1 MENKTLRWLCAVS
14 GRKKWIIA
22 LLALAE
28 ALHGASG
35 VLYALLLRNIVDA
48 ASGRDTG
55 RFWHSALLTVFLIAG
70 QLALRSLIRYLNELG
85 KAGLENVF
93 KQRLLHQLMEKDYAF
108 VSTVH
113 SAEWL
118 NRLTNDAVVVANS
131 MVEILPGL
139 AGMSVKLLCALA
151 MLLVLDGRFAAVL
164 LPGGAL
170 LILFTWLFRRV
181 LKRLHKTVQEKD
193 GALRIFLQ
201 ERLSAMPVL
210 RSYAAG
216 EATERQAAEKME
228 EHKKARLRKNRFSN
242 LCNVGFGTAMK
253 GMTLFGVLWCGYG
266 ILRGT
271 ITFGTLT
278 AVTQLIA
285 QIQAPFANITGYLPR
300 TYAMLASAERLM
312 EIEACQDEFDEPPM
326 PPEKILDYY
335 RKRFAAVEVRNAAFA
350 YEHAEDHHNPVLKE
364 WNFKIRKG
372 ETVAFCGRSGCG
384 KTSAIKL
391 LLCLYSPDEGERLLI
406 DTSGKAEPLTPAWR
420 RMFAYV
426 PQGNTLMS
434 GTIRENLRLGKLNAT
449 DEEMKEVLMQACAGF
464 VFDLPKGLDTSCA
477 ESGGGLSE
485 GQAQRIAIA
494 RALLRNRGIML
505 FDEATSALDPDT
517 ERQLLQH
524 QCLSYGLER
533 VLVDMLHI
541 VVNGVPGRTEPALLT
556 VGIEGNDING
566 WDTCLCI
573 DGRMVVGDILPAAV
587 GEIAA
592 EAHHLGGCPH
602 LI

>member
-426 PQGNTLMS
+426 PQGNALMS
-434 GTIRENLRLGKLNAT
+434 GTVREVVSFAVPDRAGDDAALFAALDA
-449 DEEMKEVLMQACAGF
+449 ACASF
-464 VFDLPKGLDTSCA
+464 VRELDGGLDA
-477 ESGGGLSE
+477 MLGERGAGLSE
-485 GQAQRIAIA
+485 GQMQRLAVA
-494 RALLRNRGIML
+494 RAIFSKSPILLL
-505 FDEATSALDPDT
+505 DEATSALDADT
-517 ERQLLQH
+517 EKQLLENLKTLADKTVIIVTH
-524 QCLSYGLER
+524 RKAALSICDR
-533 VLVDMLHI
+533 VLRF
-541 VVNGVPGRTEPALLT
+541 PEKEEP
-556 VGIEGNDING
+556 
-566 WDTCLCI
+566 
-573 DGRMVVGDILPAAV
+573 
-587 GEIAA
+587 
-592 EAHHLGGCPH
+592 
-602 LI
+602 